1 MTLAQSGERDMS
13 RATTAPSQYPMH
25 PMEFGAGV
33 LWQNSHH
40 GFNISSSN
48 QWTHRQRAKKRLTS
62 GGFYVSRDD

>member
-48 QWTHRQRAKKRLTS
+48 QWTHRQRAK
-62 GGFYVSRDD
+62 